1 LLKNYIQILEQRQD
15 KTLQSIQLKQVMEE
29 QETIRKEREQFNKS
43 QEDSCHIT
51 VTPSQEIVKKSSEQ
65 LYKIEK
71 DREKEWFK
79 QIKKDFLLEE
89 AMAVLKDMLEMHE
102 ISKSQS

>member
-1 LLKNYIQILEQRQD
+1 
-15 KTLQSIQLKQVMEE
+15 MEE

-43 QEDSCHIT
+43 QEELCRIT
-51 VTPSQEIVKKSSEQ
+51 VTPSQEIVKKSSER